1 MQEIVESDLVFN
13 ISVYTSDDNLIFYS
27 LPEQH
32 SQPDVEVIL
41 EKKWQMVKRQQK
53 NAKKH
58 YKEWKK
64 QNQNNETN
72 SD

>member
-41 EKKWQMVKRQQK
+41 EKNGRC
-53 NAKKH
+53 
-58 YKEWKK
+58 
-64 QNQNNETN
+64 
-72 SD
+72 

>member
-41 EKKWQMVKRQQK
+41 EKMADVKRQTK
-53 NAKKH
+53 NAKRLIRK
-58 YKEWKK
+58 WKK
-64 QNQNNETN
+64 QNQNK
-72 SD
+72 